1 MERINMGKGGLYM
14 KYILMR
20 ISLVSLLFVL
30 FIPHHASAEVKT
42 FIKEYTHQASD
53 FDSKISSRAIALE
66 QAKRLLLEEIGTY
79 LISETEVKDFQLTKD
94 KITTLTAGIVQ
105 AEILSE
111 KWDGKT
117 YYLKAKM
124 SIAPGEVTKFLEG
137 LRENS
142 QKNRELEEMKKK
154 VDEALKKIKQL
165 QDELV
170 AGRSLESK
178 GNEYSQAVAGLKAKE
193 WMDKGLAFMNA
204 ENYEGALRAFNNAV
218 EIDPTNSWVYINKGW
233 ALNTLGDYHGALKEF
248 NRASEIDPQN
258 PWAYVNRG
266 VSYNFLENYQQGL
279 LDAEK
284 AMSLDA
290 TISWAYIYRGWA
302 YLGIG
307 KFNQGLVDL
316 NKAAQMDPKNPYVY
330 QMRAW
335 AHNGLGNKR
344 QTLEDFDKSLTLAP
358 NNSWTHWNIA
368 SYYALSGEKEK
379 SILALRKAIRFNN
392 ALRKKAKTDRNF
404 QSLWNDADFKKL
416 VD

>member
-1 MERINMGKGGLYM
+1 MKSILLRITL
-14 KYILMR
+14 
-20 ISLVSLLFVL
+20 ISFLFVL
-30 FIPHHASAEVKT
+30 FIPHHASAELKT

-53 FDSKISSRAIALE
+53 LDSKISSRAIALE

-79 LISETEVKDFQLTKD
+79 LISETDVKNFQLTKD

-105 AEILSE
+105 AEILDE

-124 SIAPGEVTKFLEG
+124 TIAPQEVTKFLEG

-154 VDEALKKIKQL
+154 VDDALQKIKQL
-165 QDELV
+165 QDEQV

-178 GNEYSQAVAGLKAKE
+178 QNQYSKAVAELKAKE
-193 WMDKGLAFMNA
+193 WIDKGVAFMNA
-204 ENYEGALRAFNNAV
+204 ENYEGGLRAFNNAV
-218 EIDPTNSWVYINKGW
+218 EMDPTSSWAYIDKGW
-233 ALNTLGDYHGALKEF
+233 ALNTLGDYYQALKEF
-248 NRASEIDPQN
+248 NRAAEIDPQN
-258 PWAYVNRG
+258 PWIYANRG
-266 VSYNFLENYQQGL
+266 ASYNSLENYQQGL
-279 LDAEK
+279 LDEEK
-284 AMSLDA
+284 AISLDA
-290 TISWAYIYRGWA
+290 NISWAYIYRGWA
-302 YLGIG
+302 YLGLG
-307 KFNQGLVDL
+307 KFNQALADM

-330 QMRAW
+330 HMRAW

-368 SYYALSGEKEK
+368 SYYALMGDKEK
-379 SILALRKAIRFNN
+379 SLSALGKAIRVNSALRKR
-392 ALRKKAKTDRNF
+392 AKTDKNF
-404 QSLWNDADFKKL
+404 QSLWNDAEFRKL